1 VVQWVFVEDRYSNDT
16 ALDIEVK
23 KVVDYV
29 KASWIV
35 VFVDKDSMEEV
46 VDVHFVLVRSLEYEF
61 LKILSIY

>member
-1 VVQWVFVEDRYSNDT
+1 VVQWVFVEDHYSNDT